1 MPVTM
6 SGRLQDITTQPVEEI
21 TTATVKAPVY
31 TVGSSGLTTSQPRL
45 LRIGADGSFKVTA
58 DEGPGYLYLEGPGW
72 SDSIKFVT
80 VAGLTKFNDAV
91 INAIPVSSAVRDM
104 LREMMRTGDATIRDI
119 KALLSNSV
127 DQMQRGSGE
136 RYLTKSDHLDNE
148 KPGTAQVHAGVAA
161 AVGAPDGHQ
170 GTVFTSYLVESGR
183 ARIQWYIGRDV
194 KGQFHVRYRYYG
206 TNGWG
211 DWQYDARPE
220 TFVTERERVI
230 EHGTDW
236 DSLTEGEWRKA
247 AGNNAGDPNSVVN
260 EAGITPVG
268 VLRVMNPGYSETG
281 AKIQMFFAY
290 SGQGVFFR
298 SANARGEWKEWVRL
312 DGGGKGDASHALRH
326 RILEDEFR
334 KRRLG
339 SIGTG
344 GKKAV
349 ALRFDHHLIPFRD
362 IILPLLKE
370 RGLPWAQVLNPD
382 NMGKNNDAVS
392 ASTAQ
397 SWALANGG
405 EVWNHGGNHA
415 DAKGNSAIDD
425 QVVGSKQRLQAQFPR
440 LIIDSWAPPG
450 LPDGGYDGYFGK
462 TPVESADTYA
472 GQLIWGHHAAVA
484 GYAADN
490 YHPLDRRMRTFLK
503 HRVMDNAK
511 FYHVQLW
518 LNDIPDM
525 HGLVLM
531 LHPNVVGQS
540 KYITVD
546 TLTRVLDELVRRRDA
561 GEIEVVSYS
570 GMFVADAGHA
580 PQKMAGTTPG
590 AVSTS
595 WTQTLSGD
603 AVALTAGVTHE
614 LSAWVKT
621 TPGASITCAVTAKA
635 PSGDVTSTRTV
646 TPAGG
651 AGRVSTLVTV
661 PVDATEVTV
670 TMAGAFAHTGIY
682 YRPI

>member
-6 SGRLQDITTQPVEEI
+6 SGRLQDITTQPVEEV

-31 TVGSSGLTTSQPRL
+31 TVGSSGLTTSQPRRV
-45 LRIGADGSFKVTA
+45 RIGADGSFTVVA

-72 SDSIKFVT
+72 SESIKFVT
-80 VAGLTKFNDAV
+80 VTGLTKFNDAV
-91 INAIPVSSAVRDM
+91 INAIPVSAAVKDM
-104 LREMMRTGDATIRDI
+104 LREMMRVGNTTIADI
-119 KALLSNSV
+119 KALLANSV

-136 RYLTKSDHLDNE
+136 RYLTASDHLDNE

-161 AVGAPDGHQ
+161 AVGAPDGHM
-170 GTVFTSYLVESGR
+170 GTVFTSYLMESGR
-183 ARIQWYIGRDV
+183 ARIQWYIGRDP

-206 TNGWG
+206 TDGWG

-220 TFVTERERVI
+220 TFVTERQRTI

-236 DSLTEGEWRKA
+236 NTLPEGEWRKNT
-247 AGNNAGDPNSVVN
+247 GNNAGDPNSVVN

-290 SGQGVFFR
+290 SGQGVYYR
-298 SANARGEWKEWVRL
+298 SANARGEWKEWVRV
-312 DGGGKGDASHALRH
+312 DGGKGDASHALRH
-326 RILEDEFR
+326 RVLEDEFR

-339 SIGTG
+339 SVGTG
-344 GKKAV
+344 GRRAI
-349 ALRFDHHLIPFRD
+349 ALRFDHHLIQFRD

-370 RGLPWAQVLNPD
+370 RGLPWSQMLNPD
-382 NMGKNNDAVS
+382 NMGTNNDAV
-392 ASTAQ
+392 ATSTVQ
-397 SWALANGG
+397 SWALSNGG

-415 DAKGNSAIDD
+415 DAKGTAAIND
-425 QVVGSKQRLQAQFPR
+425 QIVGSKKRLQAQFPR
-440 LIIDSWAPPG
+440 LVIDSWAPPG

-484 GYAADN
+484 GYAPDN
-490 YHPLDRRMRTFLK
+490 YLPLTGQMRTFLK
-503 HRVMDNAK
+503 HRVMDTAQ
-511 FYHVQLW
+511 FYHVERW
-518 LNDIPDM
+518 LNDLPPRFGM
-525 HGLVLM
+525 ALM
-531 LHPNVVGQS
+531 LHPNVIGRSGYIS
-540 KYITVD
+540 KD
-546 TLTRVLDELVRRRDA
+546 TLVRVLDELVRRRDA
-561 GEIEVVSYS
+561 GQIEIVSYS
-570 GMFVADAGHA
+570 GLFVADAGHA
-580 PQKMAGTTPG
+580 PHMLAGAETGSVT
-590 AVSTS
+590 SS

-603 AVALTAGVTHE
+603 VTALTAGVTHE

-621 TPGASITCAVTAKA
+621 TPGASITCTVTVKA
-635 PSGDVTSTRTV
+635 PSGDVTSTRKV

-651 AGRVSTLVTV
+651 SGRVSTLVTV
-661 PVDATEVTV
+661 PVDATETTV
-670 TMAGAFAHTGIY
+670 TMTGNFTHTGIY